1 LDSNNLEK
9 NKYYKYDFLFNNC
22 STKLRDIFEKLYGN
36 NLQFQKVLPDDSLT
50 FMGMLNSYLTQK
62 HLERIGIDIILCSRV
77 NDKMTNRESM
87 FLPEWLSDNFAL
99 ATLNGKPLVAQT
111 RILLPDGETKSKIF
125 NTPFLGFSLF
135 GFILIALSFWKPN
148 AKAWRWFD
156 AVFFSTLGLL
166 GCFFIFMWFGADHVE
181 TNYNACMLWALPTH
195 IAFVWLMVKNKVKQ
209 YANISFVLAL
219 IGLLIIHPFIQ
230 STAIEIYPI
239 IALVVVRLY
248 HYTSWKK

>member
-1 LDSNNLEK
+1 
-9 NKYYKYDFLFNNC
+9 
-22 STKLRDIFEKLYGN
+22 
-36 NLQFQKVLPDDSLT
+36 
-50 FMGMLNSYLTQK
+50 MLNSYLTQK

-111 RILLPDGETKSKIF
+111 RILLPDGETKSTVF
-125 NTPFLGFSLF
+125 NFPFLYFSIF
-135 GFILIALSFWKPN
+135 GLLLIVLSFWKPN